1 MRLSQPWS
9 DPYKINARSPYGWRR
24 HPITGKRTFHHG
36 VDVAMPVGSPLTA
49 PADGVIVHKGNGAS
63 GGVTLIIK
71 HADDLFTVYY
81 HLQKPS
87 HLGKGVRVI
96 EGDLIAFSGNTGA
109 STGPHLHFEVRT
121 PSRRWGG
128 TVDPVPFLQGAPSVA
143 PAPLKVD
150 GKLGRNTWKAFQ
162 TALKNAGYYTGVP
175 DGRPGIMTYRAVQA
189 WAGATVDGRL
199 GPETRRKVQERL
211 GVKSDGV
218 WGRITVSELQRQL
231 NQGRIA

>member
-9 DPYKINARSPYGWRR
+9 DPYKVNARSPYGWRR
-24 HPITGKRTFHHG
+24 HPISGKRTFHHG

-87 HLGKGVRVI
+87 HLKKGARVL
-96 EGDLIAFSGNTGA
+96 EGDLAAFSGNTGR
-109 STGPHLHFEVRT
+109 STGPHLHFEVRK
-121 PSRRWGG
+121 SRRWGD
-128 TVDPVPFLQGAPSVA
+128 TVDPVPYLQGAPSVA

-162 TALKNAGYYTGVP
+162 TALKNAGYYKGVP

-189 WAGATVDGRL
+189 WSGATVDGRL
-199 GPETRRKVQERL
+199 GPQTRRKVQERL
-211 GVKSDGV
+211 GVKPDGV

-231 NQGRIA
+231 NQGRIG

>member
-1 MRLSQPWS
+1 
-9 DPYKINARSPYGWRR
+9 
-24 HPITGKRTFHHG
+24 
-36 VDVAMPVGSPLTA
+36 MPVGSPLTA
-49 PADGVIVHKGNGAS
+49 PADGVIVHKGNGGS

-71 HADDLFTVYY
+71 HANDLFTVYY

-87 HLGKGVRVI
+87 HLGKGARVI

-162 TALKNAGYYTGVP
+162 IALKNAGFYTGVP

-211 GVKSDGV
+211 GVKPDGV

-231 NQGRIA
+231 NQGRIG